1 MRRVRR
7 PFNIC
12 FYLYFLLAA
21 LFRQVLNS
29 VCSPGWPLTC
39 SPPTFTYV
47 ALASSGSSPGST
59 SKLLGLFVCATTS
72 DFILLNVERSLD
84 LHQSWRNT
92 QLYLLDS
99 HSTFPGQL
107 AFCYH
112 PSEKPGPRHTF
123 LLNTGQWPG
132 QQSCTGQ
139 AGRCLSHH

>member
-1 MRRVRR
+1 MRQVRR

-59 SKLLGLFVCATTS
+59 SRLLGLFVCATTS
-72 DFILLNVERSLD
+72 DFILLSAERSLD
-84 LHQSWRNT
+84 LQSIMEEHSVTLARLT
-92 QLYLLDS
+92 QHIPRSAGLLLPSFREGRTPS
-99 HSTFPGQL
+99 HLSSQHRAVARTAIL
-107 AFCYH
+107 H
-112 PSEKPGPRHTF
+112 W
-123 LLNTGQWPG
+123 TG
-132 QQSCTGQ
+132 
-139 AGRCLSHH
+139 R